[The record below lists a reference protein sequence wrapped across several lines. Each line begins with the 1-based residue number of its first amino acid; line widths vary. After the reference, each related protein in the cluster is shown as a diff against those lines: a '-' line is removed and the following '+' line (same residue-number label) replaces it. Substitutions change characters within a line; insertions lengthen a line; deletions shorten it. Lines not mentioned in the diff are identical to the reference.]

1 MNKTILLGRLTKN
14 PEIKFS
20 QTNNVKVAT
29 FSLAVN
35 RKYVKQGEGRQADFF
50 NIVAYSKLGD
60 FVEKFLKQGI
70 QVCVNGRL
78 QTRNYEDK
86 NGIKRYVTEVIAEE
100 IDFADSYTKIESN
113 ADNTQETVSEELKE
127 KDASEDFISN
137 SDDLPFW
144 YRRGINEINRKRI
157 C

>member
-35 RKYVKQGEGRQADFF
+35 RKYVKQGEERQADFF

-100 IDFADSYTKIESN
+100 IYFADSYTKIESN

-137 SDDLPFW
+137 GDDLPF
-144 YRRGINEINRKRI
+144 
-157 C
+157 

>member
-14 PEIKFS
+14 PEIK
-20 QTNNVKVAT
+20 
-29 FSLAVN
+29 N
-35 RKYVKQGEGRQADFF
+35 RKYVKQGEERQADFF

-137 SDDLPFW
+137 GDDLPF
-144 YRRGINEINRKRI
+144 
-157 C
+157 

>member
-50 NIVAYSKLGD
+50 NIVAYSKLAD

-137 SDDLPFW
+137 SDDLPF
-144 YRRGINEINRKRI
+144 
-157 C
+157 

>member
-35 RKYVKQGEGRQADFF
+35 RKYVKQGEERQADFF
-50 NIVAYSKLGD
+50 NIVAYSKLAD

-70 QVCVNGRL
+70 QVCVNDRL

-137 SDDLPFW
+137 GDDLPF
-144 YRRGINEINRKRI
+144 
-157 C
+157 

>member
-1 MNKTILLGRLTKN
+1 MNKTILLGRLTKA
-14 PEIKFS
+14 PEIRYS
-20 QTNNVKVAT
+20 QTNNIKVAT

-35 RKYVKQGEGRQADFF
+35 RKYVKQGEERQADFF
-50 NIVAYSKLGD
+50 NIVAYSKLAD

-113 ADNTQETVSEELKE
+113 TDNIQETVSEELKE

-137 SDDLPFW
+137 GDDLPF
-144 YRRGINEINRKRI
+144 
-157 C
+157 

>member
-113 ADNTQETVSEELKE
+113 ADNTQETVSEDLKE
-127 KDASEDFISN
+127 KDTSEDFISN
-137 SDDLPFW
+137 GDDLPF
-144 YRRGINEINRKRI
+144 
-157 C
+157 

>member
-35 RKYVKQGEGRQADFF
+35 RKYVKQGEERQADFF

-113 ADNTQETVSEELKE
+113 TDNIQETVSEELKE

-137 SDDLPFW
+137 GDDLPF
-144 YRRGINEINRKRI
+144 
-157 C
+157 